1 MILPLAAAAVL
12 HAPSGACAS
21 PRHAQARAVV
31 EQAVGDTARSWTAA
45 FARKGMSYV
54 APRTIYLCTAVG
66 HPARGSGYA
75 APVGLV
81 IDLDDIGSLH
91 QVLGEDAPGMIA
103 LLVAHEMGHHVQK
116 LTNPPT
122 GASRSGSGRVREAQ
136 ADCYA
141 GWSLKLSPPSEG
153 GPGATPGKLRVRL
166 SRTLQV
172 LHALQSG
179 GVTLL
184 RDAPPATSHGEL
196 SDRVDAVEKG
206 YASADP
212 WRC

>member
-1 MILPLAAAAVL
+1 MPVAMMALL
-12 HAPSGACAS
+12 HVSPVACAS
-21 PRHAQARAVV
+21 PRHAQAKAIV
-31 EQAVGDTARSWTAA
+31 EKVVGDTARSWNAV
-45 FARKGMSYV
+45 FARKGMDYA

-91 QVLGEDAPGMIA
+91 QILGEDAPGMIA
-103 LLVAHEMGHHVQK
+103 LLVAHEVGHHVQK
-116 LTNPPT
+116 LTEPQG
-122 GASRSGSGRVREAQ
+122 GASQSDSGRGREAQ

-141 GWSLKLSPPSEG
+141 GWSLRLRAPAEG
-153 GPGATPGKLRVRL
+153 GPRGGWKLRVEL